1 MGGDPTFAALSR
13 KLAFGADCPAV
24 GAGRIATV
32 QSLSGTG
39 EQEGCATFVQAHLS
53 KQHAVRGL
61 RFIGCHACYEMCLCE
76 VWVWDALHTAHTRRR
91 PACRG
96 RVPEAAPCSAHHLPA

>member
-39 EQEGCATFVQAHLS
+39 EQEGCETCVQACLS
-53 KQHAVRGL
+53 NIML
-61 RFIGCHACYEMCLCE
+61 SEGCA
-76 VWVWDALHTAHTRRR
+76 AS
-91 PACRG
+91 
-96 RVPEAAPCSAHHLPA
+96 AAPRLLQTVFM

>member
-24 GAGRIATV
+24 AAGRIATV

-39 EQEGCATFVQAHLS
+39 EQEGCFMQ
-53 KQHAVRGL
+53 G
-61 RFIGCHACYEMCLCE
+61 
-76 VWVWDALHTAHTRRR
+76 
-91 PACRG
+91 
-96 RVPEAAPCSAHHLPA
+96 